1 MIALHCNLFASSSAL
16 HLALC
21 YGAFPQLASSMVGYP
36 LLSTATSSALAL
48 RYGAFPQHNI
58 NDMFYM
64 FSKINTASTRPVQG
78 SRVQMLPLRLHLLE
92 LRAHSKA
99 YSSQFSTALHKYKA
113 FSGFCILMQKPKYLH
128 GISTW
133 YISKSSR
140 YSKQFQVNILTKIFS
155 IFM

>member
-1 MIALHCNLFASSSAL
+1 
-16 HLALC
+16 
-21 YGAFPQLASSMVGYP
+21 
-36 LLSTATSSALAL
+36 
-48 RYGAFPQHNI
+48 
-58 NDMFYM
+58 
-64 FSKINTASTRPVQG
+64 
-78 SRVQMLPLRLHLLE
+78 MLPLRLHLLE

-155 IFM
+155 IFSLNPLWVHVSQLDILENFYQFNSLIDYLRKPINRGGAASISDGVFF